1 MEDQAEQ
8 LRKLMKKQK
17 SNISDET
24 KETSEIVD
32 IEKKIEKSD
41 DKINALV
48 QRLIASHKHRNT
60 QAESLEIFMI
70 KNNFKALSEEEKKNV
85 LLHKELKKH
94 IKTLD
99 SKNKH
104 DALYIKTIIDKL
116 TK

>member
-1 MEDQAEQ
+1 MADQADE

-17 SNISDET
+17 SNISDES
-24 KETSEIVD
+24 KETSEIVE

-41 DKINALV
+41 DKIEALV
-48 QRLIASHKHRNT
+48 QRIINSHKHRNT
-60 QAESLEIFMI
+60 QAESLEIYMI
-70 KNNFKALSEEEKKNV
+70 QNNFKTLSEEEKRNV

-94 IKTLD
+94 IKMLD
-99 SKNKH
+99 SENKH